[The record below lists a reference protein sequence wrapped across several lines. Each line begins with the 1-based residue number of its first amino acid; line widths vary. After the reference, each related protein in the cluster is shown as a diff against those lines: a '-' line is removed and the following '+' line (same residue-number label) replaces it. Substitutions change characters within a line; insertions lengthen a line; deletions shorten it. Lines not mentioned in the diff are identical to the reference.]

1 MTNINKCCLL
11 AATLLGTALT
21 ASAQTPGI
29 DLKGPVGYAIDQRGN
44 VVRSGTG
51 LCWRTGYWTPA
62 LAIEECDPEL
72 VKKPVPP
79 PPPPPPAPPPA
90 VVAPTPAAPP
100 PPPPAPK
107 PPEKVNIK
115 VSLGAD
121 ALFDSNKAVLRPEG
135 QAKLDELA
143 AQLKDVKLDVI
154 TVIGH
159 ADRMGSAKHN
169 QELSEQ
175 RAAAVKAR
183 LVEKGIEE
191 NRIYAEGKGEKDP
204 VTKAADCKGDKGK
217 KLIACLQPDR
227 RVDIDVVGTRQQ
239 VQ

>member
-1 MTNINKCCLL
+1 MKSNKKLCLL
-11 AATLLGTALT
+11 AAALIGTAIS
-21 ASAQTPGI
+21 AGAQTPGI
-29 DLKGPVGYAIDQRGN
+29 DTKGIVGYVIDQRGN

-62 LAIEECDPEL
+62 LAIAECDPDL
-72 VKKPVPP
+72 VKKPEA
-79 PPPPPPAPPPA
+79 PPAPKAAPAPAPA
-90 VVAPTPAAPP
+90 VEMPKPVAP

-107 PPEKVNIK
+107 KVSTK

-121 ALFDSNKAVLRPEG
+121 ALFDSGKSQLRPEG

-154 TVIGH
+154 TVTGH
-159 ADRMGSAKHN
+159 ADRMGNAKRN
-169 QELSEQ
+169 QKLSEE

-183 LVEKGIEE
+183 LVEKGIDGY
-191 NRIYAEGKGEKDP
+191 RVYAEGKGSSNP
-204 VTKAADCKGDKGK
+204 VTKPGDCKGDKGK
-217 KLIACLQPDR
+217 KLVDCLQPDR
-227 RVDIDVVGTRQQ
+227 RVDIDVVGSREQ